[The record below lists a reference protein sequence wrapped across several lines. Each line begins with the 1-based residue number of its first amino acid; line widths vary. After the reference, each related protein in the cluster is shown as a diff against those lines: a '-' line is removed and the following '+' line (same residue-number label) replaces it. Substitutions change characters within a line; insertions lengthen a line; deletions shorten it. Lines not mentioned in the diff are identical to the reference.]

1 MSWTSTIKTAFLLT
15 ALTVIL
21 VLMGGVLGGTAGVVM
36 AFMLALVMNFIAY
49 WFSDKIAL
57 AMAGAKPVTEEEAPD
72 LHQIVEEVAL
82 LARVPKPKVYQI
94 DNESPNA
101 FATGRDPEHAAI
113 AVTTGIMRLLNKDEL
128 RGVLS
133 HELSH
138 VRNRDTLVMT
148 IVATVA
154 GAITMLAQMA
164 QWAMIFGG
172 SGGRDRDNNSG
183 GGLGLVAGL
192 LMIILAPI
200 AAMLIQLAISRAREY
215 GADETGARIIHDP
228 LPLASALEKM
238 EAGVQRKPLDVNP
251 AASHLFI
258 VNPLRGDFVGSL
270 FSTHPPIKDRVE
282 RLRRMIITIQ

>member
-1 MSWTSTIKTAFLLT
+1 MSWSSTIKTAFLLT
-15 ALTVIL
+15 ALTVLL
-21 VLMGGVLGGTAGVVM
+21 VLVGGVLGGQTGAVI
-36 AFMLALVMNFIAY
+36 AFVLAFVMNFASY

-72 LHQIVEEVAL
+72 LHQMVEEVAL

-113 AVTTGIMRLLNKDEL
+113 AVTTGIRRLLSKDEL

-148 IVATVA
+148 VVATIA
-154 GAITMLAQMA
+154 GAITMLAHMA

-172 SGGRDRDNNSG
+172 FGGRDRENNGSG
-183 GGLGLVAGL
+183 GLVVGL

-215 GADETGARIIHDP
+215 GADETGARIINDP
-228 LPLASALEKM
+228 LPLASALEKL
-238 EAGVQRKPLDVNP
+238 EAGVQRKPLDVDP

-258 VNPLRGDFVGSL
+258 VNPLRGDFVAGL
-270 FSTHPPIKDRVE
+270 FSTHPPVKERVE
-282 RLRRMIITIQ
+282 RLRRMIVTIR

>member
-1 MSWTSTIKTAFLLT
+1 MNWSSTIKTAFLLT
-15 ALTVIL
+15 ALTVLL
-21 VLMGGVLGGTAGVVM
+21 VLVGGVLGGPSGAII
-36 AFMLALVMNFIAY
+36 AFVLAFVMNFISY

-57 AMAGAKPVTEEEAPD
+57 AMAKAKPVTEEESPD
-72 LHQIVEEVAL
+72 LHRMVEEIAL
-82 LARVPKPKVYQI
+82 MARVPKPKVYEI
-94 DNESPNA
+94 DDESPNA

-148 IVATVA
+148 VVATVA
-154 GAITMLAQMA
+154 GAITMLAHMA

-172 SGGRDRDNNSG
+172 SGGRDRENNG
-183 GGLGLVAGL
+183 GGLGLVGAL

-215 GADETGARIIHDP
+215 GADETGARIINDP
-228 LPLASALEKM
+228 LPLASALEKL
-238 EAGVQRKPLDVNP
+238 ERGVQRKPLDVDP

-258 VNPLRGDFVGSL
+258 VNPLRGDFVTSL
-270 FSTHPPIKDRVE
+270 FSTHPPVKDRVE
-282 RLRRMIITIQ
+282 RLRRMIVTIR